1 MTAKSQNAMGQIRRP
16 TIASTAG
23 EGWGLGP
30 ADGRITKAHGGE
42 VQMIDRSIVRVHQ
55 HASGV
60 KKRAEIAVRAK
71 PRRESNH
78 GGGRSLD
85 RTGLYIRNSFE
96 QGNKQGIVESSLSA
110 AFFKTKHAA

>member
-1 MTAKSQNAMGQIRRP
+1 MMTAKSQNAMGQIRRP

-78 GGGRSLD
+78 GGPGRRATALCSQKVRVANLS
-85 RTGLYIRNSFE
+85 NS
-96 QGNKQGIVESSLSA
+96 A
-110 AFFKTKHAA
+110 H

>member
-1 MTAKSQNAMGQIRRP
+1 MMTAKSQNAMGQIRRP

-78 GGGRSLD
+78 GGGRSHY
-85 RTGLYIRNSFE
+85 RTRLNYRIPC
-96 QGNKQGIVESSLSA
+96 
-110 AFFKTKHAA
+110 

>member
-1 MTAKSQNAMGQIRRP
+1 MMTAKSQNAMGQIRRP

-78 GGGRSLD
+78 GGHGRT
-85 RTGLYIRNSFE
+85 RTSNQAVMSPIIPEFPAIR
-96 QGNKQGIVESSLSA
+96 
-110 AFFKTKHAA
+110 